1 MSTTSQRVTKVD
13 LANGRIR
20 LPHEAKAL
28 FPAERSY
35 VSIVLRG
42 QSMEVR
48 YDPGMGP
55 DQERS
60 AILGIGR
67 GVLGNLVREDEVLHL
82 RALGDG
88 VVELG

>member
-1 MSTTSQRVTKVD
+1 MSMVSQRVTKVD

-28 FPAERSY
+28 FPAEKCY

-42 QSMEVR
+42 QAMQVR
-48 YDPGMGP
+48 YDPRMGP

-60 AILGIGR
+60 A
-67 GVLGNLVREDEVLHL
+67 VLGVGRQPLPSLVAKDEVLQV
-82 RALGDG
+82 RALADG
-88 VVELG
+88 AVELA